1 MAEDMCV
8 SWRLVDH
15 CYRMLTRFTLA
26 ACIEERVQ
34 LNHYVSTSICTYV
47 LNELERG
54 SHKEHRG
61 HGESCQRSHNGLLV
75 RMSAM
80 RAKKRKVGRKAGHTL
95 GLRLPL

>member
-8 SWRLVDH
+8 CWRLVGH

-26 ACIEERVQ
+26 AWIEERVQ
-34 LNHYVSTSICTYV
+34 LDHYVNTSICMYM
-47 LNELERG
+47 LNVLERG
-54 SHKEHRG
+54 SHEEHGG

-80 RAKKRKVGRKAGHTL
+80 RAKKRKVGRKAI
-95 GLRLPL
+95 PSD